1 MTPINIASRPE
12 AYLRAAIAPVLSG
25 AWAREWW
32 AMISRRTLLGL
43 GLAGG
48 ALAAG
53 GITVSAYAAAMDAA
67 RTRIDASQSSIAASR
82 FGDVEYADVGTGAP
96 VMMIHGTGG
105 GFDQGL
111 AFAKPLREAGY
122 RIIAPSRFGYLR
134 SAFPDDPSAE
144 NQADA
149 LADMMDAIGVE
160 RAAIAGGSAGAL
172 SAIAFAI
179 RHPDRTTALVA
190 LVPAT
195 YAPDRPPAR
204 PWSPTQQRFAE
215 AVLRSDFL
223 YWAAMTAAPG
233 MLTRTLLATDP
244 ALVAAADPAEQ
255 ARVADI
261 LSGILPVS
269 ARAAG
274 LLNDARQAGD
284 PPSMA
289 LERIRAPTLAISLED
304 DHFLT
309 ADATRHIAAT
319 VPGAR
324 LIVHPTG
331 GHVWVGRDEQIFG
344 EIDSFLHGIG
354 HS

>member
-1 MTPINIASRPE
+1 LTLINITLRHVAYTFAAMAS
-12 AYLRAAIAPVLSG
+12 VLSG
-25 AWAREWW
+25 ATAREWW

-53 GITVSAYAAAMDAA
+53 GVTMSAYAAAMNEAQA
-67 RTRIDASQSSIAASR
+67 RIDPAQSRVIASR
-82 FGDVEYADVGTGAP
+82 FGDVEYADVGAGAP

-111 AFAKPLREAGY
+111 AFAKPLRDAGY

-134 SAFPDDPSAE
+134 SAFPDDPSPE

-149 LADMMDAIGVE
+149 LVDVMDALGVE
-160 RAAIAGGSAGAL
+160 SAAIAGGSAGAL

-195 YAPDRPPAR
+195 YTPDRPPAR
-204 PWSPTQQRFAE
+204 PWSASQQSLAE

-223 YWAAMTAAPG
+223 FWAALKAAPG
-233 MLTRTLLATDP
+233 LMTRTLLATDP
-244 ALVAAADPAEQ
+244 ELVAAADPTER

-261 LSGILPVS
+261 LAGILPVS

-289 LERIRAPTLAISLED
+289 LETIRAPTLAISLED
-304 DHFLT
+304 DRFLT
-309 ADATRHIAAT
+309 ADAARHIAAT
-319 VPGAR
+319 VPGAK

-331 GHVWVGRDEQIFG
+331 GHVWVGRNEQIFG
-344 EIDSFLHGIG
+344 EIDSFLNGIG
-354 HS
+354 QS